1 MSRVAWNARRD
12 WTMLAWVVLAA
23 LVGWAP
29 AARATIP
36 DANIEAGVNRG
47 GFGIISGA
55 YGQADF
61 SLSGHSAV
69 GAYFGFDQND
79 LFFGDYGRNDN
90 TFNDDL
96 VVGGHYMYQFL
107 EGTRHDPSIAG
118 IFGAF
123 ANRAGLRPEFGI
135 GLSYPFDAKWTGRA
149 NIVYGPSW
157 GFEVGYRFN
166 PEIEGTFGIT
176 GMGVLGLGFRF

>member
-1 MSRVAWNARRD
+1 
-12 WTMLAWVVLAA
+12 MLAWVVLAA

-47 GFGIISGA
+47 GFGVISGA

>member
-1 MSRVAWNARRD
+1 MVRLTWKAIRD
-12 WTMLAWVVLAA
+12 STMLAAGAA
-23 LVGWAP
+23 LLLAAP
-29 AARATIP
+29 AAFATIP
-36 DANIEAGVNRG
+36 DANIQSGVNRG
-47 GFGIISGA
+47 GFGVISGA

-61 SLSGHSAV
+61 PLTGHSAV
-69 GAYFGFDQND
+69 GAYFGFDHND
-79 LFFGDYGRNDN
+79 VFFGDYRRGDN

-107 EGTRHDPSIAG
+107 EGTRHDPSISG

-123 ANRAGLRPEFGI
+123 ANRAGLRPEFGFA
-135 GLSYPFDAKWTGRA
+135 LSYPFDAKWTGRA